1 MSTYTQSFKSDGVIR
16 EQICTITADGAAL
29 TINPGFQPRR
39 VILYDPASVLKWE
52 WALGMPITD
61 SYKFA
66 TGAMTIDTNSAI
78 VVSSKDTETAALLEA
93 GAIEPGVTFSA
104 AALVT
109 GHTLIAYFY

>member
-16 EQICTITADGAAL
+16 EQICTITADGTAL

-39 VILYDPASVLKWE
+39 VVLYDPAAVLKWE
-52 WALGMPITD
+52 WAQGMPTTD
-61 SYKFA
+61 SFKFA
-66 TGAMTIDTNSAI
+66 TGAMTVDTGSAI
-78 VVSSKDTETAALLEA
+78 VVASKDTETAALLAA

-104 AALVT
+104 AALPN